1 MLKIILTYIGVLA
14 AFFCFFFFY
23 PAEIFEATILES
35 GANYSID
42 ISLRAF
48 MNWDFLPEA
57 VSTTRVADVIPTWKG
72 WFLLVICLI
81 GVPLMIAYRILLMQ
95 AEKNN

>member
-1 MLKIILTYIGVLA
+1 MFKIILTYIGVIA

-23 PAEIFEATILES
+23 SAEIFEAKVLENS
-35 GANYSID
+35 ASYTID
-42 ISLRAF
+42 IGLRGF
-48 MNWDFLPEA
+48 MNWDYLPEA
-57 VSTTRVADVIPTWKG
+57 VSTTRVVDVMPTWKG
-72 WFLLVICLI
+72 WFLLFICLI